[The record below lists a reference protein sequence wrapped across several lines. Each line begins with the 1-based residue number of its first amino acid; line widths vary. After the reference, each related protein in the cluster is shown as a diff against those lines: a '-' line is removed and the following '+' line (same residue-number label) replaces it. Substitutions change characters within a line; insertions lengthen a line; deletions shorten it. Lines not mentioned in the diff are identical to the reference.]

1 MPRLPDPLPPSRLR
15 SVPLNLLPYY

>member
-1 MPRLPDPLPPSRLR
+1 MPRLLDPLPPSRLR